1 MRRCARVTRKTA
13 AWCEG
18 MKLALAA
25 DDGGTITNREGVGLS
40 MALGIDG
47 AGVYVLGVTYR
58 RSRKKDDALV
68 LNVCPWCGSNL
79 MFEKSEEKAHDHQA

>member
-1 MRRCARVTRKTA
+1 MT
-13 AWCEG
+13 
-18 MKLALAA
+18 LALKA

-58 RSRKKDDALV
+58 RSRKKDDAIV
-68 LNVCPWCGSNL
+68 LNVCPWCGNTL
-79 MFEKSEEKAHDHQA
+79 LFESKGEEMEKVMKTDDVLGMEPPMRP